1 MSKPASPSSSPSKET
16 PNENDDG
23 LWEEAFANMD
33 EQEPLFQKLPTT
45 EADAMKVF
53 EKFNGK
59 SHIGPIVLAKGIL
72 QDVFSDWLG
81 HSELGLHKSE
91 RLVNGTIYIPQTCA
105 IDHGILRGL
114 LGNPEDFPILSRYN
128 ATGSYLKTGSGSIG
142 GLNPDVFWWRTGE
155 ATRLAR
161 VLFEV
166 GIEQSLPDLRRRAE
180 TLCSGTTAWENLQY
194 VVLIKRYKAR
204 RIYVEIWRRR
214 NAPIAGVEAQAFDQ
228 GAPGDLGVSQAM
240 EFLANAHAASPNA
253 GRNDAVAWQFELL
266 PTCSIPA
273 GDSLLVGGAAVTFD
287 ARTFLNKCYFEDLE

>member
-91 RLVNGTIYIPQTCA
+91 RLVVNGTVYIPQACTL
-105 IDHGILRGL
+105 DHGILRGL
-114 LGNPEDFPILSRYN
+114 LHKERHFLILNQDN
-128 ATGSYLKTGSGSIG
+128 ASYLRTRSGSSG
-142 GLNPDVFWWRTGE
+142 GLNPDVFWWRFGE
-155 ATRLAR
+155 AAQQAR

-166 GIEQSLPDLRRRAE
+166 GMTSHFRTFAAVQRLF
-180 TLCSGTTAWENLQY
+180 
-194 VVLIKRYKAR
+194 
-204 RIYVEIWRRR
+204 
-214 NAPIAGVEAQAFDQ
+214 AQAQ
-228 GAPGDLGVSQAM
+228 LHGKICNMLS
-240 EFLANAHAASPNA
+240 
-253 GRNDAVAWQFELL
+253 
-266 PTCSIPA
+266 
-273 GDSLLVGGAAVTFD
+273 
-287 ARTFLNKCYFEDLE
+287 